1 MTVQFRTWKEFRPK
15 DIHRGQVLLWKTKHI
30 RLGVGMVM
38 SGPIH
43 NMHNGWENTDH
54 LLPPMTRWDGY
65 RHLIPADLEWA
76 YAPGWIKEQATYT
89 KKDRWGKETTYV
101 NEHAL
106 VRLLEVQDA
115 IPLHCP
121 FCGGAAKWE
130 SRDGFIG
137 SMPHQENQFSVGCC
151 MRTAYYSN
159 PADAVARW
167 NRRVTVTEP
176 PAPEYF

>member
-1 MTVQFRTWKEFRPK
+1 MTVIFYEWKEFRPK
-15 DIHRGQVLLWKTKHI
+15 DIHKGQVLLWKTKHI
-30 RLGVGMVM
+30 RLGGGMVM

-76 YAPGWIKEQATYT
+76 YAPGWIKERATVPGR
-89 KKDRWGKETTYV
+89 DGKPVVLDYK
-101 NEHAL
+101 L
-106 VRLLEVQDA
+106 VRLLEVEGVY
-115 IPLHCP
+115 PCLCP
-121 FCGGAAKWE
+121 FCGKAATWE

-151 MRTAYYSN
+151 MRTAYYAN

-167 NRRVTVTEP
+167 NRRVAVTEP